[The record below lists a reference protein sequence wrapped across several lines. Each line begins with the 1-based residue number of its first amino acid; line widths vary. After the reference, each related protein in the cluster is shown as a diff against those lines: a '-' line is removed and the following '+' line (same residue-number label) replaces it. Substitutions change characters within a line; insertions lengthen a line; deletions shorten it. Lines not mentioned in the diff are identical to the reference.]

1 MIYSPIFDFS
11 QLLMLMV
18 QSLRKHFSSTREQ
31 IIMVM
36 IIESG
41 SRFSCATL
49 NKLLSFFFLSK
60 VSYLKNGDCI
70 FIIISMSSSDN
81 WANIHDVLREAT
93 TTKENIYK
101 PWLLLLLLFMKKGS
115 RSFWLA
121 KVLWLIATW
130 KYISRLLSLWNMI
143 FSNTKQRSPKIRYR
157 NKFQWNSQMWPHI
170 SGPHLWVIFVAYLG
184 IEYFWIEMKKK
195 CVGRKWEVGRTVRRS
210 EMKLWLGCKI
220 NIKIYNKHKIDIK

>member
-1 MIYSPIFDFS
+1 MIYSPIFYFS
-11 QLLMLMV
+11 QLLMLMI

-49 NKLLSFFFLSK
+49 SKFLSFFFLSK

-70 FIIISMSSSDN
+70 FIIISMSFSDN
-81 WANIHDVLREAT
+81 WANIHNVLREAT
-93 TTKENIYK
+93 TTKENIYE
-101 PWLLLLLLFMKKGS
+101 PLLLLLLLFKKKGS

-143 FSNTKQRSPKIRYR
+143 FLIL
-157 NKFQWNSQMWPHI
+157 NKEAKN
-170 SGPHLWVIFVAYLG
+170 
-184 IEYFWIEMKKK
+184 
-195 CVGRKWEVGRTVRRS
+195 
-210 EMKLWLGCKI
+210 
-220 NIKIYNKHKIDIK
+220 